1 MRLFLVFAFFF
12 TVRSLFPA
20 RISHP
25 LPSAGVKSGVGFRRL
40 LEPIGLLHEYY
51 EAFRSAGIDS
61 EVMLV
66 LLSLHGVQ
74 VTIRERNGLT
84 TVGVP

>member
-1 MRLFLVFAFFF
+1 MFAFFF
-12 TVRSLFPA
+12 MVRSLFPA

-61 EVMLV
+61 EVMLG
-66 LLSLHGVQ
+66 LLSSLHGVQ
-74 VTIRERNGLT
+74 VTIRGRSGLI
-84 TVGVP
+84 VGVP